1 MVLPV
6 PVKTMDDD
14 KKAKAKPS
22 AGNEGRENLHQ
33 YVGGV
38 ISNPIT
44 SDSPDEAERKGGS
57 GTGSHAGSSTSSA
70 EPRSKDTGDTTKK
83 SEGSPTGGTSKTEA
97 DRR

>member
-6 PVKTMDDD
+6 PVKMMDDD

-22 AGNEGRENLHQ
+22 AGNEGRETLHQ

-57 GTGSHAGSSTSSA
+57 GTGSHAEGSTSYA
-70 EPRSKDTGDTTKK
+70 ETRAKETSDTTKK
-83 SEGSPTGGTSKTEA
+83 SGGSSTGGSSKTQA
-97 DRR
+97 DTR